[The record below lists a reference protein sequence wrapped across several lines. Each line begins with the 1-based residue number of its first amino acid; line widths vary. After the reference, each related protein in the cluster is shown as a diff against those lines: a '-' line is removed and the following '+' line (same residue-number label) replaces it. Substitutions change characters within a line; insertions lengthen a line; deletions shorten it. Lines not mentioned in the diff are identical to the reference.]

1 MSANGISTLATK
13 ELRQKAKLALA
24 ATNRAA
30 DGNSRATYDITQ
42 LPTQYDDNT
51 VLDNANT
58 GGLVEG
64 RPWVSI
70 VSIRALLS
78 GSGQTAY
85 DAAASN
91 AFFAVSQSDWNAVVA
106 GVASTS
112 RIGPSDADFSGASG
126 PAFAGN
132 YLHSADQS
140 RATVPASNYII
151 GFRATTEFANQ
162 QWRIY
167 GGATFRSTSPA
178 YSQISTTTPS
188 TGASPGTGTFYYL
201 RKAPTVQAATTYIA
215 IFGTQ
220 TLTMTTNG
228 SYPTGNGGY
237 ALSPFTTWTPWSS
250 RLPKLQ
256 VLITP
261 TEVV

>member
-1 MSANGISTLATK
+1 MSLNGISTLSTK
-13 ELRQKAKLALA
+13 EARQLAKLALA

-30 DGNSRATYDITQ
+30 DGYTRATLDATQ
-42 LPTQYDDNT
+42 LPTLFSGNT
-51 VLDNANT
+51 VVDNANA
-58 GGLVEG
+58 GGLVVG
-64 RPWVSI
+64 RPWTAVATLRSY
-70 VSIRALLS
+70 LS
-78 GSGQTAY
+78 GAGQTAY
-85 DAAASN
+85 DAAASD

-112 RIGPSDADFSGASG
+112 TVGPSDADFSGASG

-151 GFRATTEFANQ
+151 GFRATTEYANQ

-178 YSQISTTTPS
+178 YSQISTTSPS
-188 TGASPGTGTFYYL
+188 TGVTLGTYYYL
-201 RKAPTVQAATTYIA
+201 RKAPAAQAATTYIA

-220 TLTMTTNG
+220 TLTMTTNN

-237 ALSPFTTWTPWSS
+237 ALSPFTSWTPWAS

-261 TEVV
+261 TAVV

>member
-13 ELRQKAKLALA
+13 EAKQLAKLNLAITKRA
-24 ATNRAA
+24 ATGRR
-30 DGNSRATYDITQ
+30 SSYDLTL
-42 LPTQYDDNT
+42 LPTQYSGNSL
-51 VLDNANT
+51 VDNANS
-58 GGLVEG
+58 GGLQLG
-64 RPWVSI
+64 RPWTSV
-70 VSIRALLS
+70 VAIRSFLS
-78 GSGQTAY
+78 GAGQTAH

-112 RIGPSDADFSGASG
+112 TLGPSDADFSGASG
-126 PAFAGN
+126 SAFAGN
-132 YLHSADQS
+132 YLFSADQS
-140 RATVPASNYII
+140 RATVPANNYII

-178 YSQISTTTPS
+178 NSQISTTSPS
-188 TGASPGTGTFYYL
+188 TGATLGTYYYL
-201 RKAPTVQAATTYIA
+201 RKAPAVQAATTYIA

-220 TLTMTTNG
+220 TLTMTTNS

-237 ALSPFTTWTPWSS
+237 ALSPFTSWTPWSS

-261 TEVV
+261 TVVV